1 MEIKGII
8 NIDMTGEEMEAAL
21 RRALTLPYGIML
33 TTYAELVAARDA
45 GELIPGQFYQI
56 TDYVTR
62 VKAELSDVRSAGH
75 PFDIIV
81 LATSST
87 LLLEQA
93 WATQHDGDTYF
104 DGHNLQAWQ
113 LRYTLD
119 NDASRQVWADTTDGR
134 GTIVWMRD
142 ENGNECNYDFKNIQ
156 FLRYAVKGRAAVA
169 NRNIITK
176 FLLAIAHTFEDA
188 EGAYAND
195 MATCIHSFVGY
206 MPEREI
212 IGGAGSGSYEPVIPG
227 GAGYTLH
234 SDGTRMFVVIAD
246 EERALTIAE
255 VDADNPMW
263 MYTFSSQVARGE
275 SATDN
280 SASAYVRNNKIF
292 DLQSVFVGACRD
304 NTVKGSGNTFHN
316 VGETTVA
323 ADMSI
328 VADSRN
334 STITGATCCKF
345 RATNSQLSGTFGFSK
360 ISASD
365 STFFAEIKDS
375 EFAQAVHC
383 NVNAQIEDSSI
394 DKMYYCSIEC
404 AEMSNFEL
412 VAADTMTYAK
422 FMGKFSDCLF
432 DEMEFTEPSIVTEA
446 DDAPHIFVP
455 GAN

>member
-1 MEIKGII
+1 
-8 NIDMTGEEMEAAL
+8 
-21 RRALTLPYGIML
+21 
-33 TTYAELVAARDA
+33 
-45 GELIPGQFYQI
+45 
-56 TDYVTR
+56 
-62 VKAELSDVRSAGH
+62 
-75 PFDIIV
+75 
-81 LATSST
+81 
-87 LLLEQA
+87 
-93 WATQHDGDTYF
+93 
-104 DGHNLQAWQ
+104 
-113 LRYTLD
+113 
-119 NDASRQVWADTTDGR
+119 
-134 GTIVWMRD
+134 MRD

-176 FLLAIAHTFEDA
+176 FLLEIAHTFEDA

-206 MPEREI
+206 MPEQEI

-234 SDGTRMFVVIAD
+234 SDGTRLFVVIAD
-246 EERALTIAE
+246 EERALAIAE

-263 MYTFSSQVARGE
+263 MYTFSSQVAHGE

-292 DLQSVFVGACRD
+292 DLRSVFVGSCLD

-316 VGETTVA
+316 VEETTA
-323 ADMSI
+323 AAEMSI
-328 VADSRN
+328 VANSRN

-375 EFAQAVHC
+375 EFTQAVHC
-383 NVNAQIEDSSI
+383 NVNAKIEDSSI
-394 DKMYYCSIEC
+394 DKMYNCSIEC

-412 VAADTMTYAK
+412 VAADIMTYAK